1 MCGRAPCGWGRA
13 SRKLRASDV
22 RRGSRERVCHRHETP
37 WQQLGGTAAIRN
49 SPGVYGSAYDA
60 PDGQYSHRA
69 ELRRSSEETVYNSA
83 GIAGACCAAR
93 AAGSNGQTRVA
104 GRSFDVVKDDHTQHF
119 FQAAQTPAPHA
130 RVVVHSARSLSAF
143 RCGVPSLPQPRMANP
158 SSIGTGTPAP
168 AIRLPLDPVPTQP
181 QERPFSQE
189 SGVRLDLPARS
200 STMRRWSVAE
210 EAGMP

>member
-104 GRSFDVVKDDHTQHF
+104 GRSFDVVKDDHAQHF

-143 RCGVPSLPQPRMANP
+143 RCGVPSLPQPRRAASRSWCTLVHLYTAFSCTLVSLPPTRLSPLRRSTRLLHCGGRCVTAVPCP
-158 SSIGTGTPAP
+158 S
-168 AIRLPLDPVPTQP
+168 IR
-181 QERPFSQE
+181 
-189 SGVRLDLPARS
+189 
-200 STMRRWSVAE
+200 
-210 EAGMP
+210 